1 MKKTIKIF
9 ALTLSFLFLSKHLL
23 LAQAQADPYESLYK
37 YAQTLYQAQ
46 ALEEAETEFKR
57 YIFMQ
62 NYYEGDF
69 VTQSFYTLASIYEK
83 QERWSLAAQT
93 IQKAILSLEDENNS
107 IDKQEVSTALRLL
120 HIKYLYKSYQSSK
133 KYLSDDLY
141 IFSYMNLPQIND
153 QVKRCA
159 YSAAIANAVINGR
172 IEYAQKTY
180 ERAIE
185 LFPDGWN
192 EEERQII
199 DQSFQEL
206 TSFKAKNQKLAGYLS
221 FIPGLGQL
229 YAANYKDS
237 LNAFLLNGS
246 IIAVSVYSICTL
258 DLWTFSL
265 LEFDP
270 LIRFMKGNIYNAQ
283 KDAYQYNLKKQN
295 EFAEPILECLDFF
308 KPEASPQF

>member
-1 MKKTIKIF
+1 MKKTIRIF
-9 ALTLSFLFLSKHLL
+9 AITLFFLFFVNGFLN
-23 LAQAQADPYESLYK
+23 AQNQTDPYESLYN
-37 YAQTLYQAQ
+37 YAQTLYEAG

-62 NYYEGDF
+62 NYYQGEF
-69 VTQSFYTLASIYEK
+69 LPQCFCNLAAIYEK
-83 QERWSLAAQT
+83 EERWTLAAQT
-93 IQKAILSLEDENNS
+93 IQKAIISVEEENEDLNR
-107 IDKQEVSTALRLL
+107 QELITSLRLL
-120 HIKYLYKSYQSSK
+120 HIKYLYKSYMNSK
-133 KYLSDDLY
+133 KYLSDDLF

-153 QVKRCA
+153 KVKVCA

-180 ERAIE
+180 EKAIE
-185 LFPDGWN
+185 LFPQGWK
-192 EEERQII
+192 EEQV
-199 DQSFQEL
+199 QTMSLSFQKL
-206 TSFKAKNQKLAGYLS
+206 AAFKPKNQKLAGYLS

-229 YAANYKDS
+229 YAANYKDA

-246 IIAVSVYSICTL
+246 IIAVSVYSICTF
-258 DLWTFSL
+258 DFWTFSL

-295 EFAEPILECLDFF
+295 ELTAPILQGLDF
-308 KPEASPQF
+308 AR